1 MNKRIG
7 TKVKLAWNVAMFV
20 LCKLFRFVINTT
32 SYHLAGYS
40 LHLLLL
46 KCSMST
52 SHSLLLNVHSS
63 PLPLSKN
70 VHSLS
75 PSLSLSLSLSHSRWH
90 TNADL
95 RVEADVQRGMDK

>member
-1 MNKRIG
+1 MNKWIG
-7 TKVKLAWNVAMFV
+7 PKVKQAWNVAMLV
-20 LCKLFRFVINTT
+20 LHNFLGLVINTT
-32 SYHLAGYS
+32 AYHLAGYS